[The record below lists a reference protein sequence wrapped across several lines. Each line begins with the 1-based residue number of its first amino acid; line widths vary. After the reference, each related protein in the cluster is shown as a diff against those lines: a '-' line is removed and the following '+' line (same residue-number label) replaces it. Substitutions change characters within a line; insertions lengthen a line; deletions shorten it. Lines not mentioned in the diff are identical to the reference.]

1 MCSIIILL
9 CVDSYR
15 PINEYNQHLFSTT
28 ARCGIWNRKTCQ
40 TMSKFNVGNAKKQR
54 VIDIRH
60 VGMEVKK
67 LKQVW
72 NLNSLQ
78 AEKE

>member
-1 MCSIIILL
+1 
-9 CVDSYR
+9 
-15 PINEYNQHLFSTT
+15 
-28 ARCGIWNRKTCQ
+28 
-40 TMSKFNVGNAKKQR
+40 MSKFNVGNAKKQR